1 MKLSEDPEI
10 ARILSE
16 PEGDT
21 PADHLELLTALTGQ
35 VSIGSRFFPAPTLGT
50 HALLHL
56 IRSPFLFRTG
66 PEPGSGDLMNALFI
80 LTKPKTAAGMLFRRT
95 RCEQTFQSLLDRN
108 GPAAAERGVMAE
120 AIWEER
126 NFHRQWRRAIRDF
139 AEKLRLPRP
148 DRAAAE
154 LKSALRPGI
163 GFSMIPQSAH
173 EPGPQILN
181 LETITC
187 IAAGLTAVIPGL
199 PIEELYW
206 KIPVVTTGFLMV
218 QTARKNG
225 LAGIS
230 RDETSQKLWQRFQV
244 LQNRSGGQPETSE
257 QQFSS
262 ETLKIRERLRKYLE
276 RIRNAADLRSIPD
289 LNGVVKPGENR
300 RQPAAVRLDIH
311 YPGSGTETL
320 NAIPQQAVTLPLS
333 GRGEKIVTARFT
345 IPSPPDTSGRTGML
359 HALRDSV
366 EHIENILKQQL
377 PDGIV

>member
-21 PADHLELLTALTGQ
+21 PEDHLELLTALTGQ
-35 VSIGSRFFPAPTLGT
+35 IVLGGSSFPAPTLGT

-66 PEPGSGDLMNALFI
+66 TEPDSNDLANALFI
-80 LTKPKTAAGMLFRRT
+80 LSEPKTAAGMLFRRA
-95 RCEQTFQSLLDRN
+95 RCEQTFQSLLDRDEFA
-108 GPAAAERGVMAE
+108 GAERGSMAE

-126 NFHRQWRRAIRDF
+126 KFHRQWQQAIREF
-139 AEKLRLPRP
+139 AEKLCLPRP

-163 GFSMIPQSAH
+163 GFSMIPQSDRESGA
-173 EPGPQILN
+173 QILN

-187 IAAGLTAVIPGL
+187 IAAGLTAVVPGL
-199 PIEELYW
+199 SLEELCW
-206 KIPVVTTGFLMV
+206 KIPVVTVGFLMV
-218 QTARKNG
+218 QAARKNG
-225 LAGIS
+225 LAGVS

-244 LQNRSGGQPETSE
+244 LQNRSGRQETPERQPAPETE
-257 QQFSS
+257 
-262 ETLKIRERLRKYLE
+262 EIRERLRKHLD
-276 RIRNAADLRSIPD
+276 RIRNAADLLSLPD
-289 LNGVVKPGENR
+289 LNGVVKPGEKP
-300 RQPAAVRLDIH
+300 RQPAAVRPDIH
-311 YPGSGTETL
+311 HPDPDTASM
-320 NAIPQQAVTLPLS
+320 NAMPQQTVTPLLS

-345 IPSPPDTSGRTGML
+345 VPAPADASGRTGAL
-359 HALRDSV
+359 NALRDSV

>member
-35 VSIGSRFFPAPTLGT
+35 VVIGGSTFPAPTLGT

-56 IRSPFLFRTG
+56 IRSPFLFRNG
-66 PEPGSGDLMNALFI
+66 PVPDPGDLMNALFI
-80 LTKPKTAAGMLFRRT
+80 LSQPKTAAALLFRRT
-95 RCEQTFQSLLDRN
+95 RCEQTFQSLLDLDEL
-108 GPAAAERGVMAE
+108 AAAERGVMAE
-120 AIWEER
+120 AVLEER
-126 NFHRQWRRAIRDF
+126 KFHRQWQQAIRDF
-139 AEKLRLPRP
+139 AKTFRLSRL

-154 LKSALRPGI
+154 LKSALSPGI
-163 GFSMIPQSAH
+163 GFSMIPQSGN

-181 LETITC
+181 LEMISC

-199 PIEELYW
+199 SIEELYW
-206 KIPVVTTGFLMV
+206 KLPVVTTGFLMV

-230 RDETSQKLWQRFQV
+230 RDETSQKLWQRFQE
-244 LQNRSGGQPETSE
+244 LQNRSGRPETSKR
-257 QQFSS
+257 QFSP
-262 ETLKIRERLRKYLE
+262 ETQEIKERIRRYLD
-276 RIRNAADLRSIPD
+276 RIRNAADLRSIAD
-289 LNGVVKPGENR
+289 LKEVVKGENR
-300 RQPAAVRLDIH
+300 RQPAAAVRLDIR
-311 YPGSGTETL
+311 YPGSDPETL
-320 NAIPQQAVTLPLS
+320 NTIPQQAGTLPLS
-333 GRGEKIVTARFT
+333 VRGEKIVTARFT
-345 IPSPPDTSGRTGML
+345 IPSPADPSGRTGTL